1 MEEVFTNIYEG
12 KVWGDNGETEY
23 TGTSGSG
30 SAVDYNKDY
39 IPYLKDVIK
48 TNKFKTV
55 VTSDVDR

>member
-1 MEEVFTNIYEG
+1 MYMR
-12 KVWGDNGETEY
+12 ETEY
-23 TGTSGSG
+23 ISGSG

-55 VTSDVDR
+55 VDLDAVTSDADR

>member
-1 MEEVFTNIYEG
+1 MPVGLNKYSILYGRERF
-12 KVWGDNGETEY
+12 GETEY
-23 TGTSGSG
+23 ISGSG

-55 VTSDVDR
+55 VTSDADR